1 MVQRSCPGCTA
12 RAQTYCGTLSVLFIF
27 AFGGS
32 FRSPVGCP
40 LIWIYLLF
48 SSMDRGWG
56 GLEEPTELKSHL
68 ITSCQRYLLSTR
80 CVPER
85 G

>member
-1 MVQRSCPGCTA
+1 MPPNLD
-12 RAQTYCGTLSVLFIF
+12 LSV
-27 AFGGS
+27 
-32 FRSPVGCP
+32 V
-40 LIWIYLLF
+40 LL
-48 SSMDRGWG
+48 DGQGLG